1 MKSLLLLFFLAAM
14 PAFAQ
19 TADDD
24 FWVQRTV
31 GAATVISAQLDY
43 AGKITAMAIRKNQPG
58 QMMLFTTPNL
68 DLMPSSPASTARVK
82 TARAQ
87 AAGMIGAAWMRYCGE
102 VNAACID
109 TNQAPRIKETDPKEI
124 YEKIVGTP

>member
-1 MKSLLLLFFLAAM
+1 MKRFLVLFLLLAV

-19 TADDD
+19 PPADDD

-58 QMMLFTTPNL
+58 QMMLFSTPNL
-68 DLMPSSPASTARVK
+68 DLLPSSPASTARVK

-109 TNQAPRIKETDPKEI
+109 TNQPPRIKETDPKEI
-124 YEKIVGTP
+124 YEKIVGQ